1 MKRIEEQRSRIL
13 SLFDEQS
20 RSLRRL
26 TLFFLLPALL
36 FGVFIFLPFTKQ
48 VTSAS
53 RLQTYLDSTRMR
65 LAAAAD
71 TSLRISAV
79 DSLLGVLNLFPRL
92 RHDLDFRLMLGSELM
107 RNREADQATVRRW
120 ATGET
125 DVDLRDIDWFR
136 PLPPNQPASDC
147 VWLDDRRWRTCF
159 DVTLGAIPGAFCRG
173 CVVYPD
179 GRTYVQD
186 PVQGR
191 PAPQGPLDE
200 SLARELVDSLV
211 ALRRALV
218 EDLASLAETI
228 DGSYPIWGQGHD
240 TAHAA
245 VTGVQDNVDKRRREV
260 RDRMLELEGDTTFL
274 AAELE
279 RARNLIRVI
288 EQSGSSFET
297 PLGPLPVGIRE
308 LVLLYPA
315 ILGVAYFVC
324 LTAFRRLMALRRGYD
339 ELTRMLADTDQADA
353 MPLQLTTPLWY
364 DPLASLWPQLG
375 RVLVALVP
383 LAFML
388 WSYLAL
394 RSGLAG
400 LASGAES
407 RFGQSWYDAFFLLTL
422 LAVVFVLGRVVLTIR
437 DYAASRRSAAA
448 APSTRAAG

>member
-1 MKRIEEQRSRIL
+1 
-13 SLFDEQS
+13 
-20 RSLRRL
+20 
-26 TLFFLLPALL
+26 
-36 FGVFIFLPFTKQ
+36 
-48 VTSAS
+48 
-53 RLQTYLDSTRMR
+53 
-65 LAAAAD
+65 
-71 TSLRISAV
+71 
-79 DSLLGVLNLFPRL
+79 
-92 RHDLDFRLMLGSELM
+92 
-107 RNREADQATVRRW
+107 
-120 ATGET
+120 
-125 DVDLRDIDWFR
+125 
-136 PLPPNQPASDC
+136 
-147 VWLDDRRWRTCF
+147 
-159 DVTLGAIPGAFCRG
+159 
-173 CVVYPD
+173 
-179 GRTYVQD
+179 
-186 PVQGR
+186 
-191 PAPQGPLDE
+191 
-200 SLARELVDSLV
+200 
-211 ALRRALV
+211 
-218 EDLASLAETI
+218 
-228 DGSYPIWGQGHD
+228 
-240 TAHAA
+240 
-245 VTGVQDNVDKRRREV
+245 
-260 RDRMLELEGDTTFL
+260 MLELEGDMTFL